1 MIFSGPS
8 LKWNSCWTAT
18 GSWTEIR
25 QFSGIPFQ
33 HCHCNIRCE
42 SEFQYRT
49 ASGRFKEKVSSGNQ
63 QYQNSSTTESILA
76 MVYFILSYLACIITN
91 YHYTLPIFLW
101 KTLSKDNFQILF
113 ILMFLKTVK
122 KKFQLESFPSNLGI
136 KFLTVKKWL

>member
-1 MIFSGPS
+1 M
-8 LKWNSCWTAT
+8 
-18 GSWTEIR
+18 
-25 QFSGIPFQ
+25 
-33 HCHCNIRCE
+33 
-42 SEFQYRT
+42 
-49 ASGRFKEKVSSGNQ
+49 SSGNQ

-76 MVYFILSYLACIITN
+76 MVYFKL
-91 YHYTLPIFLW
+91 FKK